1 MFVPKTAKDFQDKMD
16 QFKKAAAGFKGK
28 VGDNVFFFC
37 PFLICNVQNLGP
49 QFHFLMSMYG
59 ALLSSFFG

>member
-28 VGDNVFFFC
+28 VGDNVFFV
-37 PFLICNVQNLGP
+37 LSLYV
-49 QFHFLMSMYG
+49 MYKI
-59 ALLSSFFG
+59 